1 MPQLVPSL
9 LKLPETPKLQSPTR
23 APSGQGGQ
31 DDGQSFADTLD
42 EVKGRASRKSNDDEK
57 PSAKVEQKKQARPAK
72 ATDKNDPARKSNAK
86 TTKANDPQA
95 TRDDEAQSD
104 ANGGHS
110 GQNKPKS
117 QKQAAE
123 DKPSPE
129 PDESLVLQPAA
140 VVELQA
146 SQNPASPM
154 KDAQQGKEGSTAP
167 SGAVKRPI
175 VHTVVPKQSD
185 DAKQKDGASDV
196 SKDESADVNTS
207 QSPDKT
213 KAPPVANPNVPQ
225 AAADDP
231 GSVRKAPLLA
241 AKGSQR
247 PQGDSNAGQSPDAQA
262 AVAAAQ
268 SMADAFDAPDD
279 SQPATDAASDS
290 KPTAKLSLDD
300 VAGGSLSQT
309 DASAANAPGGVT
321 RAATPPPDAP
331 PAPPEA
337 QFAEANHA
345 KIVGGIQGQL
355 LPNGGSMHIRLDP
368 PELGALNVRVEMR
381 DGVMTAAF
389 ETTNDQATKLL
400 SHSLGDLKTALEAQ
414 GVSVEKLHVRQS
426 SQQQSSSGDD
436 HKGNRQQ
443 DSAAQREQQR
453 RDLMRRMWRR
463 LMKGQDPLDLVG

>member
-9 LKLPETPKLQSPTR
+9 LKLPETPKIQLPPRSQS
-23 APSGQGGQ
+23 AQGGQ

-42 EVKGRASRKSNDDEK
+42 EVKGRAAKKSNDDDK
-57 PSAKVEQKKQARPAK
+57 PPAKVEQRKQARPSKPAEKGDATGKSDTKTVRAK
-72 ATDKNDPARKSNAK
+72 DSQGAQDG
-86 TTKANDPQA
+86 
-95 TRDDEAQSD
+95 EAQSD
-104 ANGGHS
+104 ANPDQS
-110 GQNKPKS
+110 GQNDPKP
-117 QKQAAE
+117 QKQAGD
-123 DKPSPE
+123 DKSSPE

-140 VVELQA
+140 VVQLQA
-146 SQNPASPM
+146 RKDVGPAKSV
-154 KDAQQGKEGSTAP
+154 QQSKEGTRPS
-167 SGAVKRPI
+167 SGAGKRP
-175 VHTVVPKQSD
+175 VVQPVLPKQPD
-185 DAKQKDGASDV
+185 EAKPKDNNADV
-196 SKDESADVNTS
+196 TPDQSADADT
-207 QSPDKT
+207 
-213 KAPPVANPNVPQ
+213 PQ
-225 AAADDP
+225 AADNAKASTP
-231 GSVRKAPLLA
+231 GKANVPPVPTDGSTTIRKAPLLGT
-241 AKGSQR
+241 KDGQR
-247 PQGDSNAGQSPDAQA
+247 TQGDSNEGRSADAQA

-268 SMADAFDAPDD
+268 AMADVFDAPDD
-279 SQPATDAASDS
+279 AQPATDAGSDS
-290 KPTAKLSLDD
+290 KPVAKLSLDD
-300 VAGGSLSQT
+300 VTGRSMPQA
-309 DASAANAPGGVT
+309 DASAPKGAGSMT
-321 RAATPPPDAP
+321 RSATPQPDAP

-436 HKGNRQQ
+436 RKGNRQQ

-463 LMKGQDPLDLVG
+463 LMKGQDPLDLVA